1 MDMNFVNHNEMPFKR
16 RRTNQYN
23 PELNNYEPKEVQN
36 SISTQLNQDHN
47 NFLIQQQS
55 INYLGNIVVEINNKI
70 EKMIEVLEYN
80 KQIGDTNTKQLENID
95 NKFHRLNFRID
106 ALEKQ
111 INDIQIH
118 LLHINNTNQ
127 NDLNCVNNDI
137 NNYTTMQQL
146 NQEITDINS
155 ISHIYS

>member
-23 PELNNYEPKEVQN
+23 PELNNYEPQEVQN
-36 SISTQLNQDHN
+36 SIATQLNQDHN

-95 NKFHRLNFRID
+95 NKFHKLNFRID